1 MLAGSLVGCAS
12 IGAPVPPSLALPK
25 PPSDL
30 RAVRKG
36 SKVYLFWTVPSSTTD
51 RQNVRRPGP
60 TRVCRSLTALMS
72 QCDTPV
78 GNVPPVATA
87 GKAPSR
93 ATPSQNPK
101 PQSEFVDILP
111 ADLEQRNAL
120 GTATY
125 AVEAMNLHA
134 RSAGLS
140 NQAQVALAPTM
151 PPPANF
157 SVQMI
162 SDGVV
167 LTWDCATFPQQPP
180 GLGYVY
186 RLYRRSS
193 DPGTEVR
200 LSDQVCPGGRFED
213 RTIEWEKSYEYRI
226 TVVTSAKLDRGVP
239 PCPAKPSDHGVL
251 SIADCTLVA
260 EIEGD
265 DSPVQ
270 QVFTKDIYPPGVP
283 TGLQAVFSGPGQ
295 TPFID
300 LLWAPDTDSDLAG
313 YNVYRRAGGT
323 QPAKINHALVKT
335 PAYRDADL
343 VPGKTYGYSVS
354 AVDLRGNESAR
365 SEETSEAV
373 PDTP

>member
-1 MLAGSLVGCAS
+1 M
-12 IGAPVPPSLALPK
+12 PPSLALPK

-78 GNVPPVATA
+78 GNVPPVASA
-87 GKAPSR
+87 GKAPSQ
-93 ATPSQNPK
+93 AKPSQTLK
-101 PQSEFVDILP
+101 PQSEFVDTLP
-111 ADLEQRNAL
+111 ADLQERNAL

-151 PPPANF
+151 PPPAHIR
-157 SVQMI
+157 VQMI

-167 LTWDCATFPQQPP
+167 LTWDCETFPKEPA

-186 RLYRRSS
+186 RIYRRST
-193 DPGTEVR
+193 DTGTEVK

-213 RTIEWEKSYEYRI
+213 RTIEWEKPYEYLI
-226 TVVTSAKLDRGVP
+226 TVVTSARLDRGVP
-239 PCPAKPSDHGVL
+239 PCPAKRSDDGGV
-251 SIADCTLVA
+251 SISDCTQVA

-265 DSPVQ
+265 DSSVEK
-270 QVFTKDIYPPGVP
+270 VFTKDIYPPGVP

-323 QPAKINHALVKT
+323 QRAKINHVLVKT

-343 VPGKTYGYSVS
+343 APGKTYWYSVS

-365 SEETSEAV
+365 SEEASEAV
-373 PDTP
+373 PETP

>member
-1 MLAGSLVGCAS
+1 
-12 IGAPVPPSLALPK
+12 
-25 PPSDL
+25 
-30 RAVRKG
+30 
-36 SKVYLFWTVPSSTTD
+36 VYLFWTVPSSTTD

-78 GNVPPVATA
+78 GNVPPVASA
-87 GKAPSR
+87 GKAPSQGK
-93 ATPSQNPK
+93 PSQTLK
-101 PQSEFVDILP
+101 PQSEFVDTLP
-111 ADLEQRNAL
+111 ADLQERNAL

-151 PPPANF
+151 PPPAHIR
-157 SVQMI
+157 VQMI
-162 SDGVV
+162 SDGAV
-167 LTWDCATFPQQPP
+167 LTWDCETFPKEPA

-186 RLYRRSS
+186 RIYRRST
-193 DPGTEVR
+193 DTGTEVK

-213 RTIEWEKSYEYRI
+213 RTIEWEKPYEYLI
-226 TVVTSAKLDRGVP
+226 TVVTSARLDRGVP
-239 PCPAKPSDHGVL
+239 PCPAKRSDDGGV
-251 SIADCTLVA
+251 SISDCTQVA

-265 DSPVQ
+265 DSSVEK
-270 QVFTKDIYPPGVP
+270 VFTKDIYPPGVP

-323 QPAKINHALVKT
+323 QRAKINHVLVKT

-343 VPGKTYGYSVS
+343 APGKTYWYSVS

-365 SEETSEAV
+365 SEEASEAV
-373 PDTP
+373 PETP